1 MNGKTTRDILRA
13 FQEILPAG
21 GARTHLDAGGPSK
34 LILDQERG
42 WRTPAFLAFLA
53 ERGIGAH
60 FKEDKFAANALAPV
74 DNLIKRIK
82 QYLRRRLTEEQ
93 LDAHNWTDFFDESI
107 RAQNQRK
114 HEVLSR
120 MSPNELVGA
129 DGAPQSENAAATIFS
144 LEQEQAEK
152 LKKNKERHER
162 RKTTLQRE
170 GAFRV
175 PVELAFK
182 KRALQAS
189 HGGELHPVANF
200 EGSRVVSALDGRA
213 YPMGT
218 VAPASRHSLSV
229 QLPPRLQRPG
239 KMGKPEQR
247 QILEE
252 FTEIGRR
259 FLRPRPEQSASL
271 DEFDAEMRR
280 APGFEAALQRA
291 GFRNAPGDNTRA
303 TGKFADLFGDFKLAR
318 KTVFLEKADTSDEED
333 MPSRPT
339 IEERDAFLARAVE
352 EVRGFPEFREG
363 TFLQRETRRQRL
375 RRAEAE
381 VRAFPEFAE
390 DRPPAT
396 AQERRFARAAQGNRR
411 LSDWR
416 E

>member
-1 MNGKTTRDILRA
+1 MGTNIIPHQHSVSFENRL
-13 FQEILPAG
+13 
-21 GARTHLDAGGPSK
+21 SK
-34 LILDQERG
+34 LSFRPKVFWFTGLSGSGKSTLSNILDR
-42 WRTPAFLAFLA
+42 
-53 ERGIGAH
+53 
-60 FKEDKFAANALAPV
+60 
-74 DNLIKRIK
+74 
-82 QYLRRRLTEEQ
+82 Y
-93 LDAHNWTDFFDESI
+93 FFDESI

-129 DGAPQSENAAATIFS
+129 DGAPQSENAAATIFN

-239 KMGKPEQR
+239 KWAN
-247 QILEE
+247 
-252 FTEIGRR
+252 
-259 FLRPRPEQSASL
+259 S
-271 DEFDAEMRR
+271 
-280 APGFEAALQRA
+280 
-291 GFRNAPGDNTRA
+291 
-303 TGKFADLFGDFKLAR
+303 
-318 KTVFLEKADTSDEED
+318 
-333 MPSRPT
+333 
-339 IEERDAFLARAVE
+339 
-352 EVRGFPEFREG
+352 
-363 TFLQRETRRQRL
+363 
-375 RRAEAE
+375 
-381 VRAFPEFAE
+381 
-390 DRPPAT
+390 
-396 AQERRFARAAQGNRR
+396 
-411 LSDWR
+411 
-416 E
+416 